1 MEINNDRVI
10 DSSTHV
16 IDTFYDKAIDHM
28 KANGYSYAF
37 ICSIKL
43 NRNTIQC
50 YYTNLKKS
58 NKFVLDPD
66 YRSSDCCLFYDIPL
80 QKYIYIYS
88 KYTDDMKRSHIYI
101 SNDDRR
107 VLLPEI
113 EKLMK
118 KQKWIS
124 V

>member
-1 MEINNDRVI
+1 MEINNYVI

-16 IDTFYDKAIDHM
+16 MDTFYDKATDYM
-28 KANGYSYAF
+28 KANGYAYAF
-37 ICSIKL
+37 ICRMKL
-43 NRNTIQC
+43 NRNTIEC

-58 NKFVLDPD
+58 NKFVLEPVFNID
-66 YRSSDCCLFYDIPL
+66 SCLVYDIYFT
-80 QKYIYIYS
+80 KYIYIYS
-88 KYTDDMKRSHIYI
+88 KYIDDNMKRSHIYI

-118 KQKWIS
+118 EQNWIS